1 MIHEKLMHYS
11 AHTEPAPSIEY
22 TSSNLQKH
30 TNANPLQRW
39 LLGRFHRTAARLFA
53 QTEAHTVLD
62 AGCGEG
68 FGMHYVLGNTT
79 TLAMGMDYSVGAL
92 QLARQ
97 LHPQRGFAAGDLL
110 TLPFPDNQFDLVM
123 CMEVLEHLDH
133 PEKGLAELCRVSRR
147 WLLLSVP
154 NEPLFRG
161 ANFLRGKNVRAWGN
175 DPGHV
180 NHWSARAFV
189 RFVSSQCQVITHQ
202 RSFPW
207 TLALC
212 RVD

>member
-1 MIHEKLMHYS
+1 MDMTVQ
-11 AHTEPAPSIEY
+11 TEEAPTGY
-22 TSSNLQKH
+22 TSTNLQKH
-30 TNANPLQRW
+30 TNPNPLQQW
-39 LLGRFHRTAARLFA
+39 LLARFHRSAAALFA
-53 QTEAHTVLD
+53 QTNAYSVLD

-68 FGMHYVLGNTT
+68 FAMKHVLGHSPGVVVG
-79 TLAMGMDYSVGAL
+79 LDGSVGAL
-92 QLARQ
+92 RIARR
-97 LHPQRGFAAGDLL
+97 LHPQRSFAAGDLL
-110 TLPFPDNQFDLVM
+110 ELPFPNHSFDLVV

-154 NEPLFRG
+154 DEPLFRG

-180 NHWSARAFV
+180 NHWSARAFI
-189 RFVSSQCQVITHQ
+189 RFVSPQCRVITHQ